1 VRHDARE
8 SRALFLFVFKLSTNA
23 GIGAHA
29 RSHSDGNNER
39 CTFAVQQTTQLSVT
53 EWSIRNGDYLTVGG
67 TQYSDGDNGALNGVQ
82 VTAGSQINWYVFLC
96 CVVLCCVVLC
106 CVVLCCVVLCCVV
119 LCCLFQSLVYISVCP
134 LSPTFLCRAW
144 SARRAGDLHPL
155 RPNSAFAH
163 YILFPLIHIRLA
175 RTNSR

>member
-119 LCCLFQSLVYISVCP
+119 LFVSIACIYFCVPVVSDISMQGVVSSSCWGFASVKAKQRVCT
-134 LSPTFLCRAW
+134 LYFISTH
-144 SARRAGDLHPL
+144 SHP
-155 RPNSAFAH
+155 P
-163 YILFPLIHIRLA
+163 
-175 RTNSR
+175 RTHELTVI